1 MGFTPEQIKGR
12 IKSVAKQNN
21 ADARTLMR
29 IYMMERFLERLA
41 QSEYRDN
48 FIIKGG
54 ILVTA
59 MIGVAHRSTMDI
71 DTSMKNLN
79 LSAEDA
85 LRVVNRVKDIDLDD
99 GVSFDVK
106 DVSNIMDEMEY
117 PGIRVTMNAN
127 VGRLITPLKIDI
139 STGDVIT
146 PRAIEFNYDLLL
158 EDRSISLW
166 SYNLETILAE
176 KLQTVL
182 ARGILNTRMRDFY
195 DIRMLL
201 DTYEDKVNKAVLKDA
216 FAATCKK
223 RGTDHLQEQAEEI
236 IKIIESDEHLQV
248 LWRAYQKKYSYAA
261 EIDYASVI
269 SGVRKL
275 MDWIR

>member
-1 MGFTPEQIKGR
+1 MGFTPAQIKGK
-12 IKSVAKQNN
+12 IKSVAQKNH

-41 QSEYRDN
+41 KSEYRDQ

-59 MIGVAHRSTMDI
+59 MIGVANRSTMDI
-71 DTSMKNLN
+71 DTSVKNLN
-79 LSAEDA
+79 LSAQDA
-85 LRVVNRVKDIDLDD
+85 LKVIDQVKEIDLDD
-99 GVSFDVK
+99 GVSFEVK

-117 PGIRVTMNAN
+117 PGIRITMNAMM
-127 VGRLITPLKIDI
+127 GGLITPLKIDI

-146 PRAIEFNYDLLL
+146 PRAIEFHYDLML
-158 EDRSISLW
+158 EDRSIMLW

-201 DTYEDKVNKAVLKDA
+201 DTQEDKINQAVLKDA

-223 RGTDHLQEQAEEI
+223 RGTSHLQEQAGEI
-236 IKIIESDEHLQV
+236 IKSVEEDEQLRA
-248 LWRAYQKKYSYAA
+248 LWLSYQKKYSYAA
-261 EIDYASVI
+261 DMDYTGVI
-269 SGVRKL
+269 GGVREL
-275 MDWIR
+275 LQFV

>member
-1 MGFTPEQIKGR
+1 MRFTPAQIKGK
-12 IKSVAKQNN
+12 IKSVAQKNH

-41 QSEYRDN
+41 KSEYRDQ

-59 MIGVAHRSTMDI
+59 MIGVANRSTMDI
-71 DTSMKNLN
+71 DTSVKNLN
-79 LSAEDA
+79 LSAQDA
-85 LRVVNRVKDIDLDD
+85 LKVIDQVKEIDLDD
-99 GVSFDVK
+99 GVSFEVK
-106 DVSNIMDEMEY
+106 AVSNIMDEMEY
-117 PGIRVTMNAN
+117 PGIRITMNAMM
-127 VGRLITPLKIDI
+127 GGLITPLKIDI

-146 PRAIEFNYDLLL
+146 PRAIEFHYDLML
-158 EDRSISLW
+158 EDRSIMLW

-195 DIRMLL
+195 DIWMLL
-201 DTYEDKVNKAVLKDA
+201 DTQEDKIDQAVLKDA

-223 RGTDHLQEQAEEI
+223 RGTSHLQEQAGEI
-236 IKIIESDEHLQV
+236 IKSVEEDEQLRA
-248 LWRAYQKKYSYAA
+248 LWLSYQKKYSYAA
-261 EIDYASVI
+261 DMDYTGVI
-269 SGVRKL
+269 GGVREL
-275 MDWIR
+275 LQFV

>member
-1 MGFTPEQIKGR
+1 MGFTPAQIKGK
-12 IKSVAKQNN
+12 IKSVAQKNH

-41 QSEYRDN
+41 KSEYRGH

-59 MIGVAHRSTMDI
+59 MIGVANRSTMDI
-71 DTSMKNLN
+71 DTSVKNLN
-79 LSAEDA
+79 LSAQDA
-85 LRVVNRVKDIDLDD
+85 LKVIDQVKEIDLDD
-99 GVSFDVK
+99 GVSFEVK
-106 DVSNIMDEMEY
+106 AVSNIMDEMEY
-117 PGIRVTMNAN
+117 PGIRITMNAIM
-127 VGRLITPLKIDI
+127 GGLITPLKIDI

-146 PRAIEFNYDLLL
+146 PRAIEFHYDLML
-158 EDRSISLW
+158 EDRSIMLW

-201 DTYEDKVNKAVLKDA
+201 DTQEDKIDQAVLKDA

-223 RGTDHLQEQAEEI
+223 RGTSHLQEQAGEI
-236 IKIIESDEHLQV
+236 IKSVEEDEQLRA
-248 LWRAYQKKYSYAA
+248 LWLSYQKKYSYAA
-261 EIDYASVI
+261 DMDYADVI
-269 SGVRKL
+269 GGVREL
-275 MDWIR
+275 LQFV

>member
-1 MGFTPEQIKGR
+1 MGFTPAQIKGK
-12 IKSVAKQNN
+12 IKSVAQKNH

-41 QSEYRDN
+41 KSEYRDQ

-59 MIGVAHRSTMDI
+59 MIGVANRSTMDI
-71 DTSMKNLN
+71 DTSVKNLN
-79 LSAEDA
+79 LSAQDA
-85 LRVVNRVKDIDLDD
+85 LKVIDQVKEIDLDD
-99 GVSFDVK
+99 GVSFEVK
-106 DVSNIMDEMEY
+106 AVSNIMDEMEY
-117 PGIRVTMNAN
+117 PGIRITMNA
-127 VGRLITPLKIDI
+127 VMGGLITPLKIDI

-146 PRAIEFNYDLLL
+146 PRAIEFHYDLML
-158 EDRSISLW
+158 EDRSIMLW

-195 DIRMLL
+195 DIWMLL
-201 DTYEDKVNKAVLKDA
+201 DTQEDKIDQAVLKDA

-223 RGTDHLQEQAEEI
+223 RGTSHLQEQAGEI
-236 IKIIESDEHLQV
+236 IKSVEEDEQLRA
-248 LWRAYQKKYSYAA
+248 LWLSYQKKYSYAA
-261 EIDYASVI
+261 DMDYTGVI
-269 SGVRKL
+269 GGVREL
-275 MDWIR
+275 LQFV